1 LNPRLLIFHP
11 QCQFFYK
18 KFFVKKISQLQ
29 KPIEDKSR
37 LAAML
42 AKVLK
47 EFSTLQKSKL
57 KVKKMLIFPAIDLKS
72 GQCVRL
78 LKGDMNQATIFNNNP
93 AAQAKE
99 FEDLGFKFLHVID
112 LDGAISGT
120 SVNENSVK
128 EILKNVKIPIQL
140 GGGIRSIET
149 IAKWL
154 ELGVNRVI
162 LGTIAAK
169 NPELVKEACKKFPG
183 KIVIGI
189 DAKDGFV
196 ATEGWVNSSE
206 IFVLELAKQYAN
218 CGAAAIIYTDISR
231 DGTLS
236 GMDVDGTRILAQN
249 LKIPVIA
256 SGGISNLEDILKIK
270 ALEKNGVVGVI
281 IGRALYDKKI
291 PTQDLVD
298 LI

>member
-1 LNPRLLIFHP
+1 
-11 QCQFFYK
+11 
-18 KFFVKKISQLQ
+18 
-29 KPIEDKSR
+29 
-37 LAAML
+37 M
-42 AKVLK
+42 
-47 EFSTLQKSKL
+47 
-57 KVKKMLIFPAIDLKS
+57 
-72 GQCVRL
+72 
-78 LKGDMNQATIFNNNP
+78 
-93 AAQAKE
+93 
-99 FEDLGFKFLHVID
+99 HVVD

-120 SVNENSVK
+120 SANENSVK

-149 IAKWL
+149 IEKWL

-162 LGTIAAK
+162 LGTVAAK

-206 IFVLELAKQYAN
+206 ILVLELAIKFAN

-236 GMDVDGTRILAQN
+236 GPDVEGTKILAQN

-256 SGGISNLEDILKIK
+256 SGGISNLGDVLKIK
-270 ALEKNGVVGVI
+270 ALEKNGVVGAIV
-281 IGRALYDKKI
+281 GRALYDKKI
-291 PTQDLVD
+291 LAHDLVN

>member
-1 LNPRLLIFHP
+1 
-11 QCQFFYK
+11 
-18 KFFVKKISQLQ
+18 
-29 KPIEDKSR
+29 
-37 LAAML
+37 
-42 AKVLK
+42 
-47 EFSTLQKSKL
+47 
-57 KVKKMLIFPAIDLKS
+57 MLIFPAIDLKS
-72 GQCVRL
+72 SQCVRL
-78 LKGDMNQATIFNNNP
+78 FKGDMNQVTIFNNNP

-120 SVNENSVK
+120 SANENSVK
-128 EILKNVKIPIQL
+128 EILKNIKIPIQL

-169 NPELVKEACKKFPG
+169 NPELVKEACKKFPER
-183 KIVIGI
+183 IVIGI

-206 IFVLELAKQYAN
+206 IFVIELAKRYAN
-218 CGAAAIIYTDISR
+218 CGAAAIIYTDIER

-236 GMDVDGTRILAQN
+236 GADIDGTRILAQN

-256 SGGISNLEDILKIK
+256 SGGISNLEYILKIK
-270 ALEKNGVVGVI
+270 ALEKNGVVGAIV
-281 IGRALYDKKI
+281 GRALYDKKI
-291 PTQDLVD
+291 LAQDLVN